1 MKHRRSLLAMTM
13 TAMLVAFFA
22 ACGSAKQQPPL
33 TPDGPES
40 EADGGAPS
48 TLPAPDPHNK

>member
-1 MKHRRSLLAMTM
+1 MTM